1 MANRK
6 ETSLVIRKENVYE
19 KIRKNLLILIFQKD
33 YQMIQR
39 LETLMKPRRPKPNAK
54 IVIPKEIGKDT
65 KKLWKT

>member
-6 ETSLVIRKENVYE
+6 ETSLVIKKENVYE
-19 KIRKNLLILIFQKD
+19 KIRKNLLILIFHKD

-39 LETLMKPRRPKPNAK
+39 LENLMKPTRPKPNVK

-65 KKLWKT
+65 KKL